1 MMKLASGRSVFALA
15 VLAAFLLVVPNGT
28 KAPATERMT
37 GALASAADEVHYSY
51 LDGTTVAFDWRGGSN
66 EISYGSTSNYG
77 HSIAASSP
85 KPAPFSSAGPFWEA
99 VISGLDPGTTYHY
112 SIGGSADRTF
122 ATAPTGNFRFDVE
135 ADIGDSGSYPNMAT
149 TQTQIASDA
158 PDLVI
163 TPGDLTYGND
173 HGQQAVDQHFND
185 VMAWSQ
191 TAAYMPAWGNHEWDS
206 SGDDLRNYKGRF
218 ALPHAAGSPGA
229 PTLGCC
235 GEDWGWFDAGGVRF
249 ISYPE
254 PYTSATWSDWSLKAS
269 VILAAAQ
276 VDPSV
281 RYIVTFGH
289 RPAYSTG
296 HHPGSTTLADILDGL
311 GDKYSKYVLNINGHS
326 HDYERFVPIHGV
338 THITAGGGGAT
349 LETPWT
355 SDDPRTAFRA
365 FHLVHLRVDVTASAM
380 DVEAVCGPATSND
393 DLTCP
398 QDSIMDK
405 VTIPV
410 PSATGTVTDKPPVAA
425 LSVSPLS
432 GLAPLL
438 VTADAAASTDTD
450 ATPIATY
457 RFDFGDGT
465 VVGPQ
470 SGATASHTYAAAGT
484 ETVKVTVTDTASL
497 SATDTS
503 QVTVTASAA
512 ESPPVAA
519 LSVSPLS
526 GLAPLLVTADAAAS
540 TDTDATPIATYRF
553 DFGDG
558 TVVGPQSGATAVH
571 TYEAAGTYTVTL
583 DVTDAAGLS
592 SSTIARVTAT
602 TDIVA
607 NLITNPGFEL
617 NTLGW
622 NAKLYAGITITRVP
636 GGHSGGYAV
645 EATNTTTTTQPECPL
660 NDAPNWIAATVAGT
674 YEASL
679 WVRADTPGTLLELRI
694 REYKSDTFVSS
705 AQSYVVLDTTW
716 QQIRVSYSPRDVGS
730 TLDYNAFT
738 WNAPPGTCFIGDD
751 ASIGLSGPG

>member
-470 SGATASHTYAAAGT
+470 SGATA
-484 ETVKVTVTDTASL
+484 
-497 SATDTS
+497 
-503 QVTVTASAA
+503 
-512 ESPPVAA
+512 
-519 LSVSPLS
+519 
-526 GLAPLLVTADAAAS
+526 
-540 TDTDATPIATYRF
+540 
-553 DFGDG
+553 
-558 TVVGPQSGATAVH
+558 VH

-730 TLDYNAFT
+730 TLDYNAYT